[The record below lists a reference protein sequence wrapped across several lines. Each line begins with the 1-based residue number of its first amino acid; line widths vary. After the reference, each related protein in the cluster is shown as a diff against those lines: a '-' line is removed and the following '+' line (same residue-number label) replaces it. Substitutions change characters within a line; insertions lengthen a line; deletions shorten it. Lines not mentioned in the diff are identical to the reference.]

1 MKIKSTPLFQQKIEQ
16 IAGLPYDEMYRKHE
30 LTTWDK
36 EDKPLLFDILGKP
49 VLLNNYLENDGIE
62 IISAALSPDGKY
74 MFVLLRDLSSPF
86 TYTANAKWHEKA
98 GIYVTLVYH
107 SNFIADWDK
116 CKTTF
121 EEKWA

>member
-36 EDKPLLFDILGKP
+36 EDKPLIFDILGKP

-62 IISAALSPDGKY
+62 IISAALSPDEKY
-74 MFVLLRDLSSPF
+74 MFVFAPRFKQPIHLYS
-86 TYTANAKWHEKA
+86 
-98 GIYVTLVYH
+98 
-107 SNFIADWDK
+107 
-116 CKTTF
+116 
-121 EEKWA
+121 